1 MSNYELKEKSMVDM
15 FVTIEGE
22 EWKNATEKSFDK
34 LSKKVSIDGFRKG
47 QAPKAL
53 LEKRIP
59 KNELFIQAVE
69 DNANDWMRNALKEND
84 LNPISQP
91 ILDIKDVN
99 DQKVDLV
106 FSFAVMPEVKLQDYK
121 GLAYEMEK
129 VEVNDD
135 EVNEE
140 IDRLRNNYA
149 EMEVKEDAADNGDTV
164 NIDYKGFKDGEA
176 FQGGEAT
183 NYDLVLGSNSFIPGF
198 EDQLVGTKAGEEK
211 DIDLTFPEDYHA
223 EELKGAAVTF
233 HVKVNEVKVKV
244 LPELDDD
251 FAKDLNMK
259 DVESLDELKKNI
271 QARIEDRKT
280 KAAEADAENK
290 LAEQLVDMVEADIPE
305 VLVEDE
311 IQGQINQLASQI
323 QAYGMSLTQYLQMIG
338 KDADSLKEDYKEGAT
353 KTVKMRL
360 ALQEIVKQEN
370 IEVSDEEIENE
381 LQTIADQYQ
390 MNIEDVKKAIS
401 PEMVRMDVL
410 NQKAMQFV
418 KDNAKKA

>member
-1 MSNYELKEKSMVDM
+1 
-15 FVTIEGE
+15 
-22 EWKNATEKSFDK
+22 
-34 LSKKVSIDGFRKG
+34 
-47 QAPKAL
+47 
-53 LEKRIP
+53 
-59 KNELFIQAVE
+59 
-69 DNANDWMRNALKEND
+69 
-84 LNPISQP
+84 
-91 ILDIKDVN
+91 
-99 DQKVDLV
+99 
-106 FSFAVMPEVKLQDYK
+106 
-121 GLAYEMEK
+121 MEK

-360 ALQEIVKQEN
+360 ALQ
-370 IEVSDEEIENE
+370 
-381 LQTIADQYQ
+381 
-390 MNIEDVKKAIS
+390 
-401 PEMVRMDVL
+401 
-410 NQKAMQFV
+410 
-418 KDNAKKA
+418 